1 MRNKYIQTIIMII
14 AISLVT
20 VIVLKMKINKINEVS
35 SNSKKDI
42 SIEKSDGEENMD
54 NKFIEDGEMRGVW
67 LSTVNNLDW
76 PEISSYNNKKLQKE
90 LLKEKFD
97 FIEEQNMNTIFFQ
110 VRPMGDALYKSTY
123 APWSKY
129 LTGTL
134 GKDPGYDPLEFAIDE
149 AHKRGLELQAWF
161 NPFRIDSNSENFN
174 IDSYIEELPK
184 GVSLKSNP
192 DWIVKY
198 NKYHYLDVGIPEVR
212 EYVINT
218 IIEVVKGY
226 DIDGVVLD
234 DYFYPYPS
242 DGLEFP
248 DDDTYE
254 KYGQEFESKDD
265 WRRNNV
271 NIFIS
276 ELYSKIK
283 EIKSDIKFGVS
294 PFGIWRNGESIG
306 GSDTRGLSS
315 YDDIYVDSKKWIQE
329 GWIDYIIPQ
338 IYWQFDYGSA
348 PFATLVDWWAKQ
360 VENTD
365 VDLYIGHAV
374 YKVNDLS
381 YGESWLNEGE
391 IINQIR
397 YSRGN
402 SNVKGS
408 CFFRLKSLEENRIG
422 FTDKLKELY
431 VRKEY

>member
-1 MRNKYIQTIIMII
+1 MVKVLNRN
-14 AISLVT
+14 
-20 VIVLKMKINKINEVS
+20 
-35 SNSKKDI
+35 
-42 SIEKSDGEENMD
+42 
-54 NKFIEDGEMRGVW
+54 
-67 LSTVNNLDW
+67 
-76 PEISSYNNKKLQKE
+76 
-90 LLKEKFD
+90 
-97 FIEEQNMNTIFFQ
+97 
-110 VRPMGDALYKSTY
+110 LYR
-123 APWSKY
+123 
-129 LTGTL
+129 
-134 GKDPGYDPLEFAIDE
+134 KDPGYDPLEFAIDE

-329 GWIDYIIPQ
+329 GWIDYL
-338 IYWQFDYGSA
+338 IY
-348 PFATLVDWWAKQ
+348 K
-360 VENTD
+360 
-365 VDLYIGHAV
+365 YIGNLIMVQLLLQH
-374 YKVNDLS
+374 
-381 YGESWLNEGE
+381 
-391 IINQIR
+391 
-397 YSRGN
+397 
-402 SNVKGS
+402 
-408 CFFRLKSLEENRIG
+408 
-422 FTDKLKELY
+422 
-431 VRKEY
+431 